1 MTQGPFNASSF
12 RIEFAGT
19 TAGAWLMLSR
29 EKEVKL
35 SFTSE
40 KIDITSKDSVGWG
53 EFIGGLKSWKGSGSG
68 FVEFNPATGKSN
80 LQFLLDEFLTGDRL
94 VQARFT
100 THATGDAVITGL
112 IFLENVEISATHETG
127 CEMSFSFIGSGGPT
141 VVPFA

>member
-12 RIEFAGT
+12 RIELAGATAGT
-19 TAGAWLMLSR
+19 WNILSR

-40 KIDITSKDSVGWG
+40 KIDVTSKDSVGWG

-68 FVEFNPATGKSN
+68 FVEFTPAAGKAN
-80 LQFLLDEFLTGDRL
+80 IQALLDEFLTGDRL

-100 THATGDAVITGL
+100 THNTGDIAITGL

-127 CEMSFSFIGSGGPT
+127 CEMSFSFIGSGAPT
-141 VVPFA
+141 VAPFA